1 RSNRNIIGRGFALKG
16 MELSRREA
24 GLFKR
29 NDSCHCNSTGVSSVK
44 DASDDFSSWLSQ
56 GGYSKIDSLTESHSD
71 IKKTC
76 LIDLTMK
83 IVKNLSDQLTATE
96 ATAEAADSDA
106 TGDGASDTETAT
118 PPRVKLRVKES
129 DSRQSKSS
137 KAAPRPSGRSCLIKV
152 TVASHPASLSS
163 PLQRRRATNTGSR
176 ISFSEPLRALDTA
189 SESEEQSLN
198 DSSTESTDTSGDVP
212 DGSESLSPTR
222 SFGTSRHLG
231 RRCSTDDEECTQS
244 ASTESVSI
252 VQQSRQASRRRQT
265 DRSGNN
271 VNNTDNAPLVSGD
284 TKDSSK
290 VTKTLPSV
298 AVTAAGDA
306 AGLKASQ
313 PCEQIKKSCLMPE
326 PSLRLLQQQKQ
337 QEQQQQQLFTR
348 SAAESSKDSEGYS
361 YNTVSTHC
369 IEPWLPDLEAAG
381 TLDGF
386 CCADFSSAAV
396 PASGAA
402 GPRRQ
407 VEQLQTTTTQSATP
421 SDSSTVMDSGEVDE
435 TAAWDQLVFQSQLS
449 RLRKQI
455 YGDNGWSSTDRKPA
469 LMMPK
474 FPAESIDRQLGSV
487 DSAGKTHG
495 LSAAAS
501 ASDEAPAS
509 DQLILQSQLSSL
521 RNQLYGD
528 SERVLIPPPVF
539 WKSRKQKQKMPKFSP
554 QEVQEQQA
562 RVNSPAHSGEPS
574 ATKVKQGVSASLMKP
589 RIFKKARAVQSLV
602 PLPRPSKKQAS
613 SAACKKQKSEQPK
626 LQKLRQQKEKQ
637 KQAEPQQQKKKTV
650 KKRGAAKKQPATS
663 SLSAIEVASRPKAST
678 ALSATT
684 KASSVKRASG
694 TKFVTFSR
702 PVYM

>member
-1 RSNRNIIGRGFALKG
+1 

-83 IVKNLSDQLTATE
+83 IVKNLSDQLTAT
-96 ATAEAADSDA
+96 AEAADSDA
-106 TGDGASDTETAT
+106 IGDGASDTETAT
-118 PPRVKLRVKES
+118 PPRVKLR
-129 DSRQSKSS
+129 RQSKSS

-176 ISFSEPLRALDTA
+176 ISFSEPLQALDTA

-198 DSSTESTDTSGDVP
+198 DSSTESTDTSGMFLMVQ
-212 DGSESLSPTR
+212 SPTR

-348 SAAESSKDSEGYS
+348 SAESSKDSEGYS

-407 VEQLQTTTTQSATP
+407 VEQLHTTTTQSATP

-435 TAAWDQLVFQSQLS
+435 AVAWDQLVFQSQLS

-501 ASDEAPAS
+501 ASASDEAPAS

-562 RVNSPAHSGEPS
+562 
-574 ATKVKQGVSASLMKP
+574 
-589 RIFKKARAVQSLV
+589 
-602 PLPRPSKKQAS
+602 
-613 SAACKKQKSEQPK
+613 
-626 LQKLRQQKEKQ
+626 
-637 KQAEPQQQKKKTV
+637 
-650 KKRGAAKKQPATS
+650 
-663 SLSAIEVASRPKAST
+663 
-678 ALSATT
+678 
-684 KASSVKRASG
+684 
-694 TKFVTFSR
+694 
-702 PVYM
+702 

>member
-1 RSNRNIIGRGFALKG
+1 

-337 QEQQQQQLFTR
+337 QEQQQQHRVQQRQRRLLIQHSFNSLHR
-348 SAAESSKDSEGYS
+348 A
-361 YNTVSTHC
+361 
-369 IEPWLPDLEAAG
+369 LAAG
-381 TLDGF
+381 PRSGRNLGRFFAAQT
-386 CCADFSSAAV
+386 SAQ
-396 PASGAA
+396 PRGASIWRA

-474 FPAESIDRQLGSV
+474 FL
-487 DSAGKTHG
+487 
-495 LSAAAS
+495 
-501 ASDEAPAS
+501 
-509 DQLILQSQLSSL
+509 L
-521 RNQLYGD
+521 R
-528 SERVLIPPPVF
+528 
-539 WKSRKQKQKMPKFSP
+539 
-554 QEVQEQQA
+554 
-562 RVNSPAHSGEPS
+562 
-574 ATKVKQGVSASLMKP
+574 
-589 RIFKKARAVQSLV
+589 
-602 PLPRPSKKQAS
+602 
-613 SAACKKQKSEQPK
+613 
-626 LQKLRQQKEKQ
+626 
-637 KQAEPQQQKKKTV
+637 
-650 KKRGAAKKQPATS
+650 
-663 SLSAIEVASRPKAST
+663 AST
-678 ALSATT
+678 DSWLS
-684 KASSVKRASG
+684 
-694 TKFVTFSR
+694 
-702 PVYM
+702 